1 MTRIKIQSNVTCSH
15 LNILLFY
22 VFPVL
27 IGLCDSSI
35 VIFSVL
41 LLQWKAHDGFVMKID
56 WNSVNDLILSGGEDC
71 KYKVG
76 RFFRIHVDVL

>member
-1 MTRIKIQSNVTCSH
+1 MCFLSH
-15 LNILLFY
+15 LDPMI
-22 VFPVL
+22 VFMDIPV
-27 IGLCDSSI
+27 
-35 VIFSVL
+35 FL

-76 RFFRIHVDVL
+76 RFFFSTHTCPLGVLHLFISHQTNHILPK